1 MPDAPTATFD
11 HDATLRD
18 CARGDQSA
26 LRRLYEHESRW
37 LLGIAL
43 RIVRERAAAED
54 VVHDAFLR
62 IWRSAASFDASLGSG
77 RGWVCT
83 VVRHCALDHARRA
96 GREAPPADP
105 DAFEA
110 TLAAEVAPDPGLDA
124 ESLERCLAQLEE
136 PRRRCVLYAFVE
148 GCTHEEIAVRVGA
161 PLGTVKSWIRRSLK
175 SLKECMT

>member
-1 MPDAPTATFD
+1 MPAVTTAFD
-11 HDATLRD
+11 HDAALRG
-18 CARGDQSA
+18 CARGDQNA

-83 VVRHCALDHARRA
+83 VVRHCALDHARRS

-105 DAFEA
+105 AVFEA
-110 TLAAEVAPDPGLDA
+110 TLAAAVAPEWTFDV
-124 ESLERCLAQLEE
+124 ESLERCMGQLDEQ
-136 PRRRCVLYAFVE
+136 RRRCVLYAFVE
-148 GCTHEEIAVRVGA
+148 GCTHEEIAARVEA
-161 PLGTVKSWIRRSLK
+161 PLGTVKSWIRRSLV
-175 SLKECMT
+175 SLKECLT